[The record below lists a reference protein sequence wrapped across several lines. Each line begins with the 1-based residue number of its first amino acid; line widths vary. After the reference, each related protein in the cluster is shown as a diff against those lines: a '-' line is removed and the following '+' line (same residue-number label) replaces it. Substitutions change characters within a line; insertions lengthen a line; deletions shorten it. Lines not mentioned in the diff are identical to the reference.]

1 MEEGDIQALRDIL
14 FNTDRALGF
23 PITSFEAFA
32 ETDYLQDALLRCLEV
47 MGEATIRLSAGCRA
61 SHPEIPWR
69 AMAGLRDVLDE
80 NSHKHAYDKV
90 DLQEVWQAYRQLT
103 GLRQKIAVILGH
115 DL

>member
-14 FNTDRALGF
+14 FNIDRALGF

-32 ETDYLQDALLRCLEV
+32 ETGYLQDALLRCLEV
-47 MGEATIRLSAGCRA
+47 MGEATKRLSAGCRA

-69 AMAGLRDVLDE
+69 AMAGLRDVLI
-80 NSHKHAYDKV
+80 HAYDKV

>member
-14 FNTDRALGF
+14 FNIGRALGF

-47 MGEATIRLSAGCRA
+47 MGEATKCLSAGCRA

-69 AMAGLRDVLDE
+69 AMAGLHDVLI
-80 NSHKHAYDKV
+80 HAYDKV
-90 DLQEVWQAYRQLT
+90 DLQEVWQAYRQLP

>member
-14 FNTDRALGF
+14 FNIDRALGF
-23 PITSFEAFA
+23 PITCFEAFA
-32 ETDYLQDALLRCLEV
+32 ETDYLQDALLRCLEL
-47 MGEATIRLSAGCRA
+47 MGEATKRLSAGCRA

-69 AMAGLRDVLDE
+69 AMAGLRDVLI
-80 NSHKHAYDKV
+80 HAYDKV
-90 DLQEVWQAYRQLT
+90 DLQEVWQAYRQLP

>member
-14 FNTDRALGF
+14 FNIDRALGF

-47 MGEATIRLSAGCRA
+47 MGEATKRLSAGCRA

-69 AMAGLRDVLDE
+69 AMAGLRDVLI
-80 NSHKHAYDKV
+80 HAYDKV

>member
-1 MEEGDIQALRDIL
+1 MEEGDIQALRDIF
-14 FNTDRALGF
+14 FNIDRALGF

-47 MGEATIRLSAGCRA
+47 MGEATKRLSAGCRA

-69 AMAGLRDVLDE
+69 AMAGLRDVLI
-80 NSHKHAYDKV
+80 HAYDKV

>member
-14 FNTDRALGF
+14 FNIDRALGF

-47 MGEATIRLSAGCRA
+47 MGEATKRLSAGCRA

-69 AMAGLRDVLDE
+69 AMAGLRDVLI
-80 NSHKHAYDKV
+80 HADDKV